1 MKAQKE
7 EFKKNK
13 IASVIQ
19 DMILSGAVL
28 SGERLPA
35 ERELAER
42 FGVSRPAVH
51 DALLQ
56 LQNKGII
63 IMRPRHGCIVND
75 FSSSISFSLLTELYR
90 NNRIHSPEEIEAGLS
105 ELRQLILTDVIKKII
120 SRTKTLSVKE
130 KKEFFLPL
138 ENLVKFSD
146 TENIETS
153 VYEDFEFYRTLI
165 LSANNTIYHLVFCAA
180 KEIYIYQFKRFL
192 KDKTMVLKTI
202 VENKQNFIAALKTGK
217 QKKAVEMMLVL
228 TSPQTYRKNNI
239 EGKTYV

>member
-13 IASVIQ
+13 LASIIQ
-19 DMILSGAVL
+19 DMILSGAFL

-56 LQNKGII
+56 LQTKGII

-75 FSSSISFSLLTELYR
+75 FSSSLSFSLLTELYR
-90 NNRIHSPEEIEAGLS
+90 NNRIHSPEEIETELS
-105 ELRQLILTDVIKKII
+105 EFRQVILTDVIKKII
-120 SRTKTLSVKE
+120 TRTKKLSPKT

-138 ENLVKFSD
+138 ENLIKFSD
-146 TENIETS
+146 IENIETS
-153 VYEDFEFYRTLI
+153 VHEDFEFYKTLI
-165 LSANNTIYHLVFCAA
+165 LSAKNTIYHLVFCAA

-192 KDKTMVLKTI
+192 DGQISFLKTI
-202 VENKQNFIAALKTGK
+202 TENKRKFIEALKTGK
-217 QKKAVEMMLVL
+217 QKKAVQMMLIL
-228 TSPQTYRKNNI
+228 TSPKTYRKNI
-239 EGKTYV
+239 EGTTYV

>member
-1 MKAQKE
+1 MKTQKE

-13 IASVIQ
+13 VASVIQ

-28 SGERLPA
+28 NGERLPS

-56 LQNKGII
+56 LQTKGII

-75 FSSSISFSLLTELYR
+75 FSSSISFSLLAELYR
-90 NNRIHSPEEIEAGLS
+90 NNRIHSPEEIEEELS
-105 ELRQLILTDVIKKII
+105 EFRQLILTDVIRKII
-120 SRTKTLSVKE
+120 NRTKKLSLKA

-138 ENLVKFSD
+138 ENLIKFSNIK
-146 TENIETS
+146 NIETS
-153 VYEDFEFYRTLI
+153 VYEDFEFYKALI
-165 LSANNTIYHLVFCAA
+165 LSAKNTIYHLVFCAA

-192 KDKTMVLKTI
+192 EDKTIFLKTI
-202 VENKQNFIAALKTGK
+202 NENKQKFIEALKNGK
-217 QKKAVEMMLVL
+217 QKKAIEMMLIL
-228 TSPQTYRKNNI
+228 TSPKTYRKDI